1 MVVELDYTMGV
12 EVDDKTGKNMVLLRA
27 GLKDTDSMIA
37 S

>member
-12 EVDDKTGKNMVLLRA
+12 EVDDETGEHMVLLRA
-27 GLKDTDSMIA
+27 GLKDTDSVVA